1 MSPAALP
8 WCLRCPKGHA
18 ALRGYGGDSYGC
30 QPCGRTFSGSPIDA
44 RSVDGFPV
52 DIEEIEEDVIP

>member
-1 MSPAALP
+1 MNPAALP
-8 WCLRCPKGHA
+8 WCLRCPKGHSS
-18 ALRGYGGDSYGC
+18 LRGHGGDSYEC
-30 QPCGRTFSGSPIDA
+30 ETCSRTFSGKPIDA